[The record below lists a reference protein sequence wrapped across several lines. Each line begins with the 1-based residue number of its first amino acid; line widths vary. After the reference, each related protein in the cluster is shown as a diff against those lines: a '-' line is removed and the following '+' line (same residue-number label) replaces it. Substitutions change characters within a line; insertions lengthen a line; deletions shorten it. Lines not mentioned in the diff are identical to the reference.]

1 MWEIRWSGASHLQD
15 WGNGSSV
22 TMCPKRNT
30 QHSDTEEWR
39 GLKEAKQS
47 WRHSKGQGAGEG

>member
-1 MWEIRWSGASHLQD
+1 MGPATVQE
-15 WGNGSSV
+15 WGGGSSV
-22 TMCPKRNT
+22 TMCSKRNA

-47 WRHSKGQGAGEG
+47 WRHSRVRSKGQGAGEG